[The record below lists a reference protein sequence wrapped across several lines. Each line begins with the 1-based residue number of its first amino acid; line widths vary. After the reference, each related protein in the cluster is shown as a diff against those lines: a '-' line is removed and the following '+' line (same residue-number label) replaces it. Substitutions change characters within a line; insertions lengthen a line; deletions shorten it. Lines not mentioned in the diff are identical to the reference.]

1 MKRLRTL
8 RLSIVAGLASIFATS
23 AFALIDT
30 TAAVAEVTD
39 AGTAIAAVGGAILV
53 LSGISLAYRWVK
65 ATFF

>member
-1 MKRLRTL
+1 MKRL
-8 RLSIVAGLASIFATS
+8 LSLKNAIVAGIASAATS
-23 AFALIDT
+23 AFAVIDT
-30 TAAVAEVTD
+30 TAAVQEVTD

>member
-1 MKRLRTL
+1 MKSL
-8 RLSIVAGLASIFATS
+8 LSLKNAIVAGIASLATS
-23 AFALIDT
+23 AFAVIDT
-30 TAAVAEVTD
+30 TAAVQEVTD